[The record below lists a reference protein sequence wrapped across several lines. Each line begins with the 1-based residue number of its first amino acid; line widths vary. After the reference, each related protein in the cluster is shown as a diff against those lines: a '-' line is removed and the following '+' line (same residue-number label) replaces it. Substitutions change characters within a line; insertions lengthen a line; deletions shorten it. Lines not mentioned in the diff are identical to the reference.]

1 MFTAKKCHILTK
13 CDKFDK
19 RWNIRRWAGES
30 VPTGSIDR
38 NFVRLVPAVR
48 YWIFLPH
55 FFARNLNSCKSY
67 KLLFSQTQYIMQ
79 QQRRKKGAKM
89 ILIIETGY
97 DGSLSTGLS
106 RQIIWCRLT
115 ETVEWWKRRQRCF
128 WAPRAWISQNLV
140 FFSVLKM
147 FWKYKLIFLS
157 AWPSRLACSL
167 DGCFD
172 AQPKRLRG
180 LT

>member
-1 MFTAKKCHILTK
+1 MSHFDQMWQIWQKMKYQTVSWGICPDGLNWPQFCPTCTRRQIL
-13 CDKFDK
+13 
-19 RWNIRRWAGES
+19 
-30 VPTGSIDR
+30 
-38 NFVRLVPAVR
+38 NFSTS
-48 YWIFLPH
+48 

-79 QQRRKKGAKM
+79 QRRKKGANM

-106 RQIIWCRLT
+106 RQIIWCRLA